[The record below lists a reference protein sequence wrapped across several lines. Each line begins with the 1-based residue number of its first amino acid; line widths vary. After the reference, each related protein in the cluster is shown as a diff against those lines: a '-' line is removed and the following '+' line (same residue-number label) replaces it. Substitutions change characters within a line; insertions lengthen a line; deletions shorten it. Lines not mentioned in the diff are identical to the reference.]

1 MNELA
6 PKDKRT
12 KEYKDWVKKHQSASS
27 GLGDTVDK
35 ITKVTG
41 VKKAVNMVFDAM
53 GKDCGCE
60 KRKEKL
66 NEVFRYTKPE
76 CFTKNEFMLIKE
88 AVDTKKNTFNATE
101 QEEFK
106 NIYERVFNK
115 KVNCTP
121 CSFAK
126 TVYKDLVSLYK
137 LYL

>member
-41 VKKAVNMVFDAM
+41 VKKAVKWLA
-53 GKDCGCE
+53 GEDCGCRERQKKMNEIWRYQKPKCFSE
-60 KRKEKL
+60 K
-66 NEVFRYTKPE
+66 
-76 CFTKNEFMLIKE
+76 EFELIKM
-88 AVDTKKNTFNATE
+88 AVDTKKSKFSPNE
-101 QEEFK
+101 QEEYK
-106 NIYERVFNK
+106 QIYERVFNK